1 MTNFKKLFKQLIKQK
16 VIKTL
21 VQLMTDI
28 IFILEPSVTLKSR
41 VGLWE
46 LLTKLSVKLR
56 SWFNVP
62 G

>member
-1 MTNFKKLFKQLIKQK
+1 MTNFKKLFKQLIKK

-46 LLTKLSVKLR
+46 VA
-56 SWFNVP
+56 N
-62 G
+62 